1 VQALASADD
10 PTGGKLSAK
19 DGRRR
24 SRFGVVGRLA
34 LFPARTAA
42 RTARRP
48 IESAADEHLVPEIS
62 RLADRALASDLP
74 EQLARSIAEH
84 HVLERV
90 AAELAQS
97 GALDSAVEQALASP
111 RTKETVDRLVN
122 SPEFKQAL
130 KDVVSSPE
138 VRKALTEQSAGL
150 AGDLAGDIRR
160 RGVEVDGRL
169 EARVRRRPVAAGS
182 SFAGLAT
189 RAVAFAIDLF
199 AIAAI
204 FAVLAAVFALITNIV
219 GDLRPA
225 WLAGA
230 IAGGGWLIV
239 GTAYL
244 VFFWSEAGR
253 TPGMHVM
260 HVRVR
265 DRTGKPPSP
274 WRSLLRVAATVV
286 SIVPFFLGYITVLFD
301 ARRRGLP
308 DLVARTEVVYDR
320 R

>member
-1 VQALASADD
+1 V
-10 PTGGKLSAK
+10 K
-19 DGRRR
+19 DGRGRPR
-24 SRFGVVGRLA
+24 SRFGVAGRLA
-34 LFPARTAA
+34 LFPARAAA
-42 RTARRP
+42 RATRGP
-48 IESAADEHLVPEIS
+48 IENAADEHLVPELS
-62 RLADRALASDLP
+62 RLADRAFASDLP
-74 EQLARSIAEH
+74 EELARSIAEH

-90 AAELAQS
+90 AAELADS
-97 GALDSAVEQALASP
+97 GALDSAVEKALAST
-111 RTKETVDRLVN
+111 RTKQMVERLVN

-130 KDVVSSPE
+130 KDVVSSRE

-150 AGDLAGDIRR
+150 AEDLAGDIRR
-160 RGVEVDGRL
+160 RSVELDVSM
-169 EARVRRRPVAAGS
+169 EARVRRHRPTGGRS

-189 RAVAFAIDLF
+189 RGVAFAVDLL

-204 FAVLAAVFALITNIV
+204 FAVLAGLLALITAIV

-239 GTAYL
+239 GSAYL

-253 TPGMHVM
+253 TPGMHLM
-260 HVRVR
+260 HLRVR
-265 DRTGKPPSP
+265 DRNGRPPSP

-286 SIVPFFLGYITVLFD
+286 SIVPLFLGYVTILFD

-308 DLVARTEVVYDR
+308 DLVAGTEVVYEQR
-320 R
+320 

>member
-1 VQALASADD
+1 
-10 PTGGKLSAK
+10 LSAGAEDK
-19 DGRRR
+19 RDRR
-24 SRFGVVGRLA
+24 SRFGVAGRLA
-34 LFPARTAA
+34 FFPARAAA
-42 RTARRP
+42 RATRGP
-48 IESAADEHLVPEIS
+48 IENAADEHLVPELS
-62 RLADRALASDLP
+62 RLADRAFASDLP

-90 AAELAQS
+90 AAELARS
-97 GALDSAVEQALASP
+97 GALDSAVESALASP

-122 SPEFKQAL
+122 SPEFRQAL

-150 AGDLAGDIRR
+150 AGDLAEDIRQHS
-160 RGVEVDGRL
+160 VELDGRI
-169 EARVRRRPVAAGS
+169 EARVRRHPAGGRS
-182 SFAGLAT
+182 NFAGVAT
-189 RAVAFAIDLF
+189 RGVAFAVDLF

-204 FAVLAAVFALITNIV
+204 FAVLAGLFALITNIV
-219 GDLRPA
+219 GDLRPG

-239 GTAYL
+239 AAAYL

-260 HVRVR
+260 HLRVR
-265 DRTGKPPSP
+265 DRAGRPPRP

-286 SIVPFFLGYITVLFD
+286 SIVPLFLGYVTILFD

-308 DLVARTEVVYDR
+308 DLVAGTEVVYDR

>member
-1 VQALASADD
+1 M
-10 PTGGKLSAK
+10 K
-19 DGRRR
+19 DGRGRPR
-24 SRFGVVGRLA
+24 SRFGVAGRLA
-34 LFPARTAA
+34 LFPARAAA
-42 RTARRP
+42 RATRGP
-48 IESAADEHLVPEIS
+48 IENAADEHLVPELY
-62 RLADRALASDLP
+62 RLAERAFASDLP
-74 EQLARSIAEH
+74 EELARSIAEH

-90 AAELAQS
+90 AAELADS
-97 GALDSAVEQALASP
+97 GALDSAVEKALASP
-111 RTKETVDRLVN
+111 RTKQMVDRLVN

-160 RGVEVDGRL
+160 RSVELDGSI
-169 EARVRRRPVAAGS
+169 EARVRRHPPEGPS

-189 RAVAFAIDLF
+189 RGVGFAVDLL

-204 FAVLAAVFALITNIV
+204 FAVLAGLFALITAIV

-239 GTAYL
+239 GSAYL

-260 HVRVR
+260 HLRVH

-274 WRSLLRVAATVV
+274 WRSLLRAAATVV
-286 SIVPFFLGYITVLFD
+286 SIVPLFLGYVTVLFD

-308 DLVARTEVVYDR
+308 DLVAGTEVVYEQR
-320 R
+320 

>member
-1 VQALASADD
+1 LR
-10 PTGGKLSAK
+10 GSAK
-19 DGRRR
+19 DGRGRPR
-24 SRFGVVGRLA
+24 SRFGVAGRVA
-34 LFPARTAA
+34 LFPARAAA
-42 RTARRP
+42 RVSRGP
-48 IESAADEHLVPEIS
+48 IENAADEHLVPEIS

-97 GALDSAVEQALASP
+97 GALDSAVESALASP

-122 SPEFKQAL
+122 SPEFRQAL
-130 KDVVSSPE
+130 KEVVSSPE

-150 AGDLAGDIRR
+150 AEDLAGDIRR
-160 RGVEVDGRL
+160 RSVELDGSI
-169 EARVRRRPVAAGS
+169 EARVHRHPAVGRS
-182 SFAGLAT
+182 SYAGLAT
-189 RAVAFAIDLF
+189 RGVGFAVDVL

-204 FAVLAAVFALITNIV
+204 FAVLAGLFALITNIV
-219 GDLRPA
+219 GGLRPA
-225 WLAGA
+225 WLAAA

-239 GTAYL
+239 GAGYL

-260 HVRVR
+260 HLRVR
-265 DRTGKPPSP
+265 DGAGKPPSP
-274 WRSLLRVAATVV
+274 WRSLLRAAATVV
-286 SIVPFFLGYITVLFD
+286 SIIPLFLGYVPVLFD
-301 ARRRGLP
+301 KRRRGLP
-308 DLVARTEVVYDR
+308 DLVAGTEVVYDR

>member
-1 VQALASADD
+1 
-10 PTGGKLSAK
+10 
-19 DGRRR
+19 
-24 SRFGVVGRLA
+24 
-34 LFPARTAA
+34 
-42 RTARRP
+42 
-48 IESAADEHLVPEIS
+48 S
-62 RLADRALASDLP
+62 RLADRAFASDLP

-90 AAELAQS
+90 AAELAES
-97 GALDSAVEQALASP
+97 GALDSAVEKALASP

-138 VRKALTEQSAGL
+138 VRKAIAEQSAGL
-150 AGDLAGDIRR
+150 AEDLAGDIRR
-160 RGVEVDGRL
+160 RSVELDGSI
-169 EARVRRRPVAAGS
+169 EARVRRHPSVGRS

-189 RAVAFAIDLF
+189 RGVAFAVDVL
-199 AIAAI
+199 AIAAV
-204 FAVLAAVFALITNIV
+204 FAVLAGLFALITNIV
-219 GDLRPA
+219 GGLRPA

-239 GTAYL
+239 GSAYL

-260 HVRVR
+260 HLRVR
-265 DRTGKPPSP
+265 DRAGGAPSP
-274 WRSLLRVAATVV
+274 WRSLLRAAATVV
-286 SIVPFFLGYITVLFD
+286 AIVPFFLGYVPVLFD

-308 DLVARTEVVYDR
+308 DLVAG
-320 R
+320 